1 MAMEHAPDPFRTD
14 METLPSPVGHP
25 SPSDLESRD
34 HKGSNP
40 RDHKWPLDLPRSAPA
55 EVVIVDDRP
64 FFRDCL
70 GRGLSAL
77 DPTLKLTYL
86 SNTVELEESDAVD
99 GEQPRLILISTPSSN
114 GGESTLS
121 LISRI
126 KDVAPSASV
135 IVLSDTEE
143 FQEILQA
150 FKIGVSGY
158 IPASIGLDVAVKAM
172 QLVAAGGIYVPA
184 SILSGCAEAVKGLA
198 NASKAQDQAENAFT
212 SKQIA
217 VMEALR
223 RGKANKAIAYDLN
236 MCESTVKV
244 HVRTIMKKLHARNR
258 TEAALILNEQFNNGM
273 EVNGGGSIPFARA
286 S

>member
-1 MAMEHAPDPFRTD
+1 MEKAPDHFRTNIA
-14 METLPSPVGHP
+14 TPPGVFGHL
-25 SPSDLESRD
+25 SELDSQD
-34 HKGSNP
+34 HG
-40 RDHKWPLDLPRSAPA
+40 WPLDTPQGVPP
-55 EVVIVDDRP
+55 EIVIIDDRP

-70 GRGLSAL
+70 GRSLAGL
-77 DPTLKLTYL
+77 DPSLKLTYL
-86 SNTVELEESDAVD
+86 SNADDLEASDSVDNESA
-99 GEQPRLILISTPSSN
+99 RIILISTPSSN
-114 GGESTLS
+114 GAEPTLS

-126 KDVAPSASV
+126 KGVAPSAAI
-135 IVLSDTEE
+135 IVLSDTED

-150 FKIGVSGY
+150 FEIGVSGY

-184 SILSGCAEAVKGLA
+184 SILSGCTEAVKGLA

-244 HVRTIMKKLHARNR
+244 HVRTIMKKLRARNR
-258 TEAALILNEQFNNGM
+258 TEAALILNEQLRSS
-273 EVNGGGSIPFARA
+273 EVDGVGSVVGRQHQ
-286 S
+286 